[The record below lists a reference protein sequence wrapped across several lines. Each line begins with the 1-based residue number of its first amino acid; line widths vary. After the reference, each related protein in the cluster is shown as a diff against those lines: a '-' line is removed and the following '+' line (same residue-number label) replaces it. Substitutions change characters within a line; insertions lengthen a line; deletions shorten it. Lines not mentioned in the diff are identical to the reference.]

1 MRDIDPV
8 QVLSILIRRLES
20 RADALE
26 GVRMPSYDMTVHELR
41 RFAQMAKNE
50 RKYLLSKPKH

>member
-8 QVLSILIRRLES
+8 QVLSILIRRLET

-26 GVRMPSYDMTVHELR
+26 GVRMPAYDMTVHELR
-41 RFAQMAKNE
+41 RFAEMAKNA
-50 RKYLLSKPKH
+50 RKYLLSRAER